1 MSAIKEDLKKVIG
14 ELSEDE
20 SRIILKFAEWLREQK
35 EELTDKELA
44 ILHRG
49 EQQIREGDFVWWR
62 DVKRTNVLPIWN
74 PSLSPGPS
82 IKPLKGMTGKYR
94 YRIGNLR
101 VVYEI
106 DSAKRIVYVLA
117 ILPRGQAYK

>member
-1 MSAIKEDLKKVIG
+1 MSVAKQDLKKVVS

-44 ILHRG
+44 ILQRG

-62 DVKRTNVLPIWN
+62 DVKRTDV
-74 PSLSPGPS
+74 
-82 IKPLKGMTGKYR
+82 
-94 YRIGNLR
+94 
-101 VVYEI
+101 
-106 DSAKRIVYVLA
+106 
-117 ILPRGQAYK
+117 